1 MIGKLL
7 FRWRQEQEGFPALQS
22 IQASSVADI
31 SGYQGL
37 CLSIKR
43 GSEVDHF
50 PPSSSK
56 IKNMRNCT
64 ASPPHAFMAWGLMK
78 YKDFST
84 NPDTWTFI
92 IINPYRCPYAWAFG
106 DDLVNS

>member
-1 MIGKLL
+1 
-7 FRWRQEQEGFPALQS
+7 
-22 IQASSVADI
+22 
-31 SGYQGL
+31 
-37 CLSIKR
+37 
-43 GSEVDHF
+43 
-50 PPSSSK
+50 
-56 IKNMRNCT
+56 
-64 ASPPHAFMAWGLMK
+64 MAWGLMK